1 MISTMDYEVFICLEY
16 NKQRYNLSKHDK
28 FQIKKTAKLYKYY
41 TMAFTKITEL
51 SYYYSRY
58 TTSHLPFGII

>member
-28 FQIKKTAKLYKYY
+28 FQIKKNVKLYKYY
-41 TMAFTKITEL
+41 MMAFTQIIVIFLNSLYDE
-51 SYYYSRY
+51 SS
-58 TTSHLPFGII
+58 PFGII